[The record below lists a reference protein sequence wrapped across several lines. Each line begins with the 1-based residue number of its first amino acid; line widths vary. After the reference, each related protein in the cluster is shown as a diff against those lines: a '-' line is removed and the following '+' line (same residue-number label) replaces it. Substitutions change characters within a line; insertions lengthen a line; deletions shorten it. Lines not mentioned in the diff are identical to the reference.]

1 MVYADEEIEYR
12 RKSLMSEVR
21 EEWEKLMEE
30 ESEKPG
36 ALRLEART
44 KFVARLMDG
53 IDSALS
59 KHDQVLITGSSRAS
73 RIKASVPVC
82 VACDRPLRTKA
93 RKGKLMEE
101 GGGGGGGGE
110 ITGNLGQQAAF
121 KNTERRPT
129 SANNT
134 DRDRNMDAS
143 SGGYVGGRS
152 GGIEDGGLMQGELD
166 GSLNNNNFV
175 MRSGFKFPQKR
186 VGGLRSSSSSSMLE
200 TIVPNFQISHH
211 MDLNSRT
218 GGGGGETGGGL
229 LTPIVNRHNNDE
241 NNSEGGNRGGGGGVA
256 RPQSAK
262 PRLN

>member
-93 RKGKLMEE
+93 RKGKH
-101 GGGGGGGGE
+101 
-110 ITGNLGQQAAF
+110 
-121 KNTERRPT
+121 
-129 SANNT
+129 
-134 DRDRNMDAS
+134 AS
-143 SGGYVGGRS
+143 SLKWG
-152 GGIEDGGLMQGELD
+152 
-166 GSLNNNNFV
+166 
-175 MRSGFKFPQKR
+175 
-186 VGGLRSSSSSSMLE
+186 
-200 TIVPNFQISHH
+200 
-211 MDLNSRT
+211 
-218 GGGGGETGGGL
+218 
-229 LTPIVNRHNNDE
+229 
-241 NNSEGGNRGGGGGVA
+241 
-256 RPQSAK
+256 
-262 PRLN
+262 